1 MNMKKKTALVDQ
13 TEGGEGCQQMAFAG
27 VFDYDVDFTT
37 SRTTPQQIS
46 DLLMHG
52 SVNAVPLRELERL
65 SGLDGRMIRRMI
77 QVERKAGACICV
89 NNHDGY
95 YLAASEAERETYA
108 RSLFARAREVAAT
121 AAAIA
126 AAEVGK

>member
-1 MNMKKKTALVDQ
+1 MIKKKTALADQ
-13 TEGGEGCQQMAFAG
+13 TEGGEGCRQMAFAG

-52 SVNAVPLRELERL
+52 SVNAIPLRELQRL
-65 SGLDGRMIRRMI
+65 TGLDGRIIRRKI
-77 QVERKAGACICV
+77 QQERKDGFCICV
-89 NNHDGY
+89 NNRDGY
-95 YLAASEAERETYA
+95 FLADSEAERETCP
-108 RSLFARAREVAAT
+108 RSMFARAREVAQT
-121 AAAIA
+121 ASAIA